1 MKQKSAANIFFL
13 FSYFLYFYQ
22 NDAFYKPFIP
32 PFLNKKKNDYYLLN
46 SNNELELDNINKTFN
61 RNSFISP
68 FLNKK
73 KNDYYLLN
81 SKNDLELDNTNE
93 TFNRNIRLGRSKDQ
107 DGKSNIWSVEPKME
121 VVNEEITDLNKNI
134 LTSGLILTG
143 FLASL
148 PLLYTLNQYIKNID
162 Y

>member
-1 MKQKSAANIFFL
+1 MKQNVVLIFF
-13 FSYFLYFYQ
+13 YFLHYYQ
-22 NDAFYKPFIP
+22 NNAFYKPF
-32 PFLNKKKNDYYLLN
+32 
-46 SNNELELDNINKTFN
+46 TT
-61 RNSFISP
+61 SFSH
-68 FLNKK
+68 KK

-81 SKNDLELDNTNE
+81 SKNKENKNNELDNNDSEVYTTK
-93 TFNRNIRLGRSKDQ
+93 TFRLGRSKDQ

-121 VVNEEITDLNKNI
+121 VVNEELTEVNKNI

-143 FLASL
+143 FLATL

>member
-1 MKQKSAANIFFL
+1 MKQNAFLIFF
-13 FSYFLYFYQ
+13 YFLSFYQ
-22 NDAFYKPFIP
+22 NDAFYKRFTPSFS
-32 PFLNKKKNDYYLLN
+32 FSHKKNNGYFLLN
-46 SNNELELDNINKTFN
+46 AKNKENNNNNELDNNEEIYPTKTF
-61 RNSFISP
+61 
-68 FLNKK
+68 
-73 KNDYYLLN
+73 
-81 SKNDLELDNTNE
+81 
-93 TFNRNIRLGRSKDQ
+93 RLGRSKDQ

-121 VVNEEITDLNKNI
+121 VVNEEITEVNKNI